1 MKVEISNADLIDR
14 ITILE
19 LKMEFLRGDDILR
32 ELQKEYDLLTQHDI
46 DTPHKEELKNINR
59 GIWEFRDMNRLLHS
73 NECYNQTFVVNARRI
88 IELNNERVKI
98 KHLINSETNSYIMNQ
113 KGYNTPISTPS
124 PSYNSFGSLTN
135 QLFL

>member
-19 LKMEFLRGDDILR
+19 LKMEFLIGEEVLR
-32 ELQKEYDLLTQHDI
+32 ELQKEYDLLIQHDI
-46 DTPHKEELKNINR
+46 DTPYREELKNINR
-59 GIWEFRDMNRLLHS
+59 GIWEFRDMNRLL
-73 NECYNQTFVVNARRI
+73 NTKGCYNQTFIFNARRI
-88 IELNNERVKI
+88 IELNSEREKI

-124 PSYNSFGSLTN
+124 PSYNSFGSLSE